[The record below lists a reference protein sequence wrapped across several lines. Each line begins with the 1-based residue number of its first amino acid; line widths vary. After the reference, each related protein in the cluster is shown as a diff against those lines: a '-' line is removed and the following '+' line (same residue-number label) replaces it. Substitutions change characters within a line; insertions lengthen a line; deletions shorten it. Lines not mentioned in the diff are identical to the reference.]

1 MLVLA
6 RWSLQGLPQ
15 ALGAMILFGGLGML
29 IGPLF
34 HGLGGAIA
42 LLYALQ
48 RGLRSAMQLVA
59 LAMGWFVLID
69 WLVFGG
75 LHQAS
80 LLAAL
85 TWLPMPLLALAIQ
98 RGDAL
103 QYGLYGASALAALAV
118 MLVFVIMGDPA
129 PWWEKTLTTQLQAAQ
144 LQGEAFNELLQELD
158 IDPASLAAL
167 VAPWISSVLAGCWA
181 VLLTLSALLARAW
194 QAGLMHPG
202 SFRAEFLGLHH
213 GVMLT
218 ILLGLCALLGVVSPF
233 FLALCGPLAVLFFFQ
248 GLAVVHAMA
257 SLLRSGGMWL
267 ALFYVLLIFMLPQV
281 VIVLI
286 MLGCLDNFV
295 GFRKKAGQQQAN
307 KPDDSGP

>member
-1 MLVLA
+1 MVALA

-15 ALGAMILFGGLGML
+15 ALGVIILFGGLGML

-34 HGLGGAIA
+34 HCLGGAIA

-48 RGLRSAMQLVA
+48 RGLRPAIQLVA

-75 LHQAS
+75 LGQAS

-85 TWLPMPLLALAIQ
+85 TWLPMPLLALAIH

-103 QYGLYGASALAALAV
+103 QHGLYAASALAALVVV
-118 MLVFVIMGDPA
+118 MVFVILGDPA
-129 PWWEKTLTTQLQAAQ
+129 PWWEKMLTAQ
-144 LQGEAFNELLQELD
+144 LQGAPFHKLWQELKT
-158 IDPASLAAL
+158 DPASLAAL
-167 VAPWISSVLAGCWA
+167 VAPWLSGVLAACWSVLLA
-181 VLLTLSALLARAW
+181 LSALLARAW
-194 QAGLMHPG
+194 QAGLMRPG
-202 SFRAEFLGLHH
+202 FFRTEFLGLHN
-213 GVMLT
+213 GVVLT
-218 ILLGLCALLGVVSPF
+218 VLLGLCALLGMVSPF
-233 FLALCGPLAVLFFFQ
+233 FLTLCGPLAALFFYQ

-257 SLLRSGGMWL
+257 ALLRSGGVWL
-267 ALFYVLLIFMLPQV
+267 ALFYILLIFMLPQV

-295 GFRKKAGQQQAN
+295 GFRKRAGHQQAN
-307 KPDDSGP
+307 KPDNPGP